1 MLDIFA
7 PYKWEALFERWP
19 DILMAFGTTVGISVL
34 ALVIALALGIV
45 FGVLSVSRIPVLR
58 GITRVYVEVVQ
69 NVPLLLQVFVFYAIF
84 PLLGL
89 SLAAFWIGVLA
100 IGIYHGGYISEVVR
114 SGIGSIH
121 RGQFEAAKSQGFS
134 YWQSMFVIILPQAIR
149 IIMPPLAVQAAN
161 LVKNTSVLA
170 LIAGGELMYFSNSF
184 AGATS
189 YYGPVYVVAA
199 LLYFAICFPLSR
211 LALYLEHRT
220 RSHRHLATG
229 DATEALAEDTM
240 EVTPGTH
247 DITGRAAA
255 DTMAG
260 GVQTMYGTVDIAPAR
275 VAPSPRHPLHAL
287 AEDAL
292 EPGVAPEDP
301 YDQTFTGNQ
310 AAEIAD
316 EIGREIAQEI
326 ADEYGDDERAARAM
340 RTKSGRLKAHRRLER
355 RVAARRGVE
364 GARETGAAVP
374 VAPSA
379 AAEGE
384 RDERASR
391 RSPEADEALAS
402 RAETVTSDRITRDV
416 KRRVDESARARS
428 ARDQV
433 RDEAELGEEASL
445 DNDYLPGELEQ
456 PDERIAQVRSPRDEA
471 DLDAEAESAT
481 AREDRRELREERREE
496 RRERRERASG
506 PTGREAP
513 RPCSPTTCASTRRRI
528 GRSRTPR
535 RPPRP
540 TSVPWTSSAPSWP
553 RAKRRPRPT
562 TGGRIAD
569 ERYRRA
575 VHLGQHALPVAGA
588 RHDAAHI
595 RFGHPLLGG
604 AGHGHFG
611 HAHVERPRAAG
622 HSHRVHRDIQ
632 EHAAV
637 AVDHVHVLRGA
648 AAAHRRG
655 RAGFTLF
662 TSASVAEIV
671 RRPGQRAARPIRG
684 GAFAGLLHRADV
696 RVDHPAASAA

>member
-260 GVQTMYGTVDIAPAR
+260 GVQTMYGTVDIARRAWR
-275 VAPSPRHPLHAL
+275 PR
-287 AEDAL
+287 
-292 EPGVAPEDP
+292 
-301 YDQTFTGNQ
+301 
-310 AAEIAD
+310 
-316 EIGREIAQEI
+316 
-326 ADEYGDDERAARAM
+326 RAIRCTRLPRTRWSRAWRR
-340 RTKSGRLKAHRRLER
+340 RTR
-355 RVAARRGVE
+355 
-364 GARETGAAVP
+364 TI
-374 VAPSA
+374 
-379 AAEGE
+379 
-384 RDERASR
+384 R
-391 RSPEADEALAS
+391 RSPA
-402 RAETVTSDRITRDV
+402 TR
-416 KRRVDESARARS
+416 RPRS
-428 ARDQV
+428 PTRSGA
-433 RDEAELGEEASL
+433 
-445 DNDYLPGELEQ
+445 
-456 PDERIAQVRSPRDEA
+456 RSPR
-471 DLDAEAESAT
+471 
-481 AREDRRELREERREE
+481 R
-496 RRERRERASG
+496 
-506 PTGREAP
+506 
-513 RPCSPTTCASTRRRI
+513 SPTSTA
-528 GRSRTPR
+528 T
-535 RPPRP
+535 
-540 TSVPWTSSAPSWP
+540 TS
-553 RAKRRPRPT
+553 
-562 TGGRIAD
+562 G
-569 ERYRRA
+569 RRA
-575 VHLGQHALPVAGA
+575 PCARSPV
-588 RHDAAHI
+588 
-595 RFGHPLLGG
+595 
-604 AGHGHFG
+604 
-611 HAHVERPRAAG
+611 V
-622 HSHRVHRDIQ
+622 
-632 EHAAV
+632 
-637 AVDHVHVLRGA
+637 
-648 AAAHRRG
+648 
-655 RAGFTLF
+655 
-662 TSASVAEIV
+662 
-671 RRPGQRAARPIRG
+671 
-684 GAFAGLLHRADV
+684 
-696 RVDHPAASAA
+696 

>member
-1 MLDIFA
+1 MLEIFA

-19 DILMAFGTTVGISVL
+19 DILTAFGTTVGISVL
-34 ALVIALALGIV
+34 ALIIALALGIV
-45 FGVLSVSRIPVLR
+45 FGVLSVSRMPVLR

-134 YWQSMFVIILPQAIR
+134 YWQSMFIIILPQAIR

-199 LLYFAICFPLSR
+199 LLYFVICFPLSR
-211 LALYLEHRT
+211 LALYLERRT
-220 RSHRHLATG
+220 RSHKHITTG
-229 DATEALAEDTM
+229 DATDELAEDAM

-275 VAPSPRHPLHAL
+275 VAPSPRHPLHTL

-292 EPGVAPEDP
+292 EPGVAPENP

-326 ADEYGDDERAARAM
+326 ADEYGDEEHAARAM
-340 RTKSGRLKAHRRLER
+340 RTKSGRVKAHRRLER

-364 GARETGAAVP
+364 SSRDEMGAAVP
-374 VAPSA
+374 TTPSA
-379 AAEGE
+379 AAEGA
-384 RDERASR
+384 RDEQARR

-402 RAETVTSDRITRDV
+402 RAETVTSDRITSDV
-416 KRRVDESARARS
+416 RRRVDAGAQAQAERER
-428 ARDQV
+428 V
-433 RDEAELGEEASL
+433 RDRAELGEEAFM

-456 PDERIAQVRSPRDEA
+456 SDERVAQVRAPHDEA
-471 DLDAEAESAT
+471 DFDAEATDAVQ
-481 AREDRRELREERREE
+481 REDRREQREERREEHREE
-496 RRERRERASG
+496 RRERREAREKADQTGG
-506 PTGREAP
+506 PQTVEPDDVRLDQEADVAVEDAEEAAETDERSMDVERGELADGEEAATTDEGRED
-513 RPCSPTTCASTRRRI
+513 R
-528 GRSRTPR
+528 
-535 RPPRP
+535 
-540 TSVPWTSSAPSWP
+540 
-553 RAKRRPRPT
+553 
-562 TGGRIAD
+562 
-569 ERYRRA
+569 
-575 VHLGQHALPVAGA
+575 
-588 RHDAAHI
+588 
-595 RFGHPLLGG
+595 
-604 AGHGHFG
+604 
-611 HAHVERPRAAG
+611 
-622 HSHRVHRDIQ
+622 
-632 EHAAV
+632 
-637 AVDHVHVLRGA
+637 
-648 AAAHRRG
+648 
-655 RAGFTLF
+655 
-662 TSASVAEIV
+662 
-671 RRPGQRAARPIRG
+671 
-684 GAFAGLLHRADV
+684 
-696 RVDHPAASAA
+696 

>member
-1 MLDIFA
+1 MLEIFA

-19 DILMAFGTTVGISVL
+19 DILTAFGTTVGISVL
-34 ALVIALALGIV
+34 ALIIALALGIV
-45 FGVLSVSRIPVLR
+45 FGVLSVSRMPVLR

-134 YWQSMFVIILPQAIR
+134 YWQSMFIIILPQAIR

-199 LLYFAICFPLSR
+199 LLYFVICFPLSR
-211 LALYLEHRT
+211 LALYLERRT
-220 RSHRHLATG
+220 RSHKHITTG
-229 DATEALAEDTM
+229 DATDELAEDAM

-275 VAPSPRHPLHAL
+275 VAPSPRHPLHTL

-292 EPGVAPEDP
+292 EPGVAPENP

-326 ADEYGDDERAARAM
+326 ADEYGDEEHAARAM
-340 RTKSGRLKAHRRLER
+340 RTKSGRVKAHRRLER

-364 GARETGAAVP
+364 SSRDEMGAAVP
-374 VAPSA
+374 TTPSA
-379 AAEGE
+379 AAEGA
-384 RDERASR
+384 RDEQARR

-402 RAETVTSDRITRDV
+402 RAETVTSDRITSDV
-416 KRRVDESARARS
+416 RRRVDAGAQAQAERER
-428 ARDQV
+428 V
-433 RDEAELGEEASL
+433 RDRAELGEEAFM

-456 PDERIAQVRSPRDEA
+456 SDERVAQVRAPHDEA
-471 DLDAEAESAT
+471 DFDAEAAD
-481 AREDRRELREERREE
+481 AVQREDRREQREERREEHREE
-496 RRERRERASG
+496 RRERREAHEKADQTGG
-506 PTGREAP
+506 PQTVEPDDVRLDQEADVALEDAEEAAETDERSMDVERGELADGEEAATTDEGRED
-513 RPCSPTTCASTRRRI
+513 R
-528 GRSRTPR
+528 
-535 RPPRP
+535 
-540 TSVPWTSSAPSWP
+540 
-553 RAKRRPRPT
+553 
-562 TGGRIAD
+562 
-569 ERYRRA
+569 
-575 VHLGQHALPVAGA
+575 
-588 RHDAAHI
+588 
-595 RFGHPLLGG
+595 
-604 AGHGHFG
+604 
-611 HAHVERPRAAG
+611 
-622 HSHRVHRDIQ
+622 
-632 EHAAV
+632 
-637 AVDHVHVLRGA
+637 
-648 AAAHRRG
+648 
-655 RAGFTLF
+655 
-662 TSASVAEIV
+662 
-671 RRPGQRAARPIRG
+671 
-684 GAFAGLLHRADV
+684 
-696 RVDHPAASAA
+696 

>member
-1 MLDIFA
+1 MLEIFA

-19 DILMAFGTTVGISVL
+19 DILAAFGTTVGISVL
-34 ALVIALALGIV
+34 ALIIALALGIV
-45 FGVLSVSRIPVLR
+45 FGVLSVSRMPVLR

-134 YWQSMFVIILPQAIR
+134 YWQSMFIIILPQAIR

-199 LLYFAICFPLSR
+199 LLYFVICFPLSR
-211 LALYLEHRT
+211 LALYLERRT
-220 RSHRHLATG
+220 RSHKHITTG
-229 DATEALAEDTM
+229 DATDELAEDAM

-275 VAPSPRHPLHAL
+275 VAPSPRHPLHTL

-292 EPGVAPEDP
+292 EPGVAPENP

-326 ADEYGDDERAARAM
+326 ADEYGDEEHAARAM
-340 RTKSGRLKAHRRLER
+340 RTKSGRVKAHRRLER

-364 GARETGAAVP
+364 SSRDEMGAAVP
-374 VAPSA
+374 TTPSA
-379 AAEGE
+379 AAEGA
-384 RDERASR
+384 RDEQARR

-402 RAETVTSDRITRDV
+402 RAETVTSDRITSDV
-416 KRRVDESARARS
+416 RRRVDAGAQAQAERER
-428 ARDQV
+428 V
-433 RDEAELGEEASL
+433 RDRAELGEEAFM

-456 PDERIAQVRSPRDEA
+456 SDERVAQVRAPHDEA
-471 DLDAEAESAT
+471 DFDAEAAD
-481 AREDRRELREERREE
+481 AVQREDRREQREERREEHREE
-496 RRERRERASG
+496 RRERREAREKADQTGG
-506 PTGREAP
+506 PQTVEPDDVRLDQEADVALEDAEEAAETDERSMDVERGELADGEEAATTDEGRED
-513 RPCSPTTCASTRRRI
+513 R
-528 GRSRTPR
+528 
-535 RPPRP
+535 
-540 TSVPWTSSAPSWP
+540 
-553 RAKRRPRPT
+553 
-562 TGGRIAD
+562 
-569 ERYRRA
+569 
-575 VHLGQHALPVAGA
+575 
-588 RHDAAHI
+588 
-595 RFGHPLLGG
+595 
-604 AGHGHFG
+604 
-611 HAHVERPRAAG
+611 
-622 HSHRVHRDIQ
+622 
-632 EHAAV
+632 
-637 AVDHVHVLRGA
+637 
-648 AAAHRRG
+648 
-655 RAGFTLF
+655 
-662 TSASVAEIV
+662 
-671 RRPGQRAARPIRG
+671 
-684 GAFAGLLHRADV
+684 
-696 RVDHPAASAA
+696 

>member
-326 ADEYGDDERAARAM
+326 ADEYGDEEHAARAM
-340 RTKSGRLKAHRRLER
+340 RTKSGRVKAHRRLER

-364 GARETGAAVP
+364 SSRDEMGAAVP
-374 VAPSA
+374 TTPSA
-379 AAEGE
+379 AAEGA
-384 RDERASR
+384 RDEQARR

-402 RAETVTSDRITRDV
+402 RAETVTSDRITSDV
-416 KRRVDESARARS
+416 RRRVDAGAQAQAERER
-428 ARDQV
+428 V
-433 RDEAELGEEASL
+433 RDRAELGEEAFM

-456 PDERIAQVRSPRDEA
+456 SDERVAQVRAPHDEA
-471 DLDAEAESAT
+471 DFDAEATDAVQ
-481 AREDRRELREERREE
+481 REDRREQREERREEYREE
-496 RRERRERASG
+496 RRERREAREKADRTGG
-506 PTGREAP
+506 PQTVEPDDVRLDQEADVALEDAEEAAETDERSMDVERGELADGEEAATTDEGRED
-513 RPCSPTTCASTRRRI
+513 R
-528 GRSRTPR
+528 
-535 RPPRP
+535 
-540 TSVPWTSSAPSWP
+540 
-553 RAKRRPRPT
+553 
-562 TGGRIAD
+562 
-569 ERYRRA
+569 
-575 VHLGQHALPVAGA
+575 
-588 RHDAAHI
+588 
-595 RFGHPLLGG
+595 
-604 AGHGHFG
+604 
-611 HAHVERPRAAG
+611 
-622 HSHRVHRDIQ
+622 
-632 EHAAV
+632 
-637 AVDHVHVLRGA
+637 
-648 AAAHRRG
+648 
-655 RAGFTLF
+655 
-662 TSASVAEIV
+662 
-671 RRPGQRAARPIRG
+671 
-684 GAFAGLLHRADV
+684 
-696 RVDHPAASAA
+696 

>member
-1 MLDIFA
+1 MLEIFA

-19 DILMAFGTTVGISVL
+19 DILMAFGTTVGISAL
-34 ALVIALALGIV
+34 ALIIALALGIV

-199 LLYFAICFPLSR
+199 LLYFVICFPLSR
-211 LALYLEHRT
+211 LALYLERRT

-229 DATEALAEDTM
+229 DATEELAEDTM

-275 VAPSPRHPLHAL
+275 VAPSPRHPLHTL

-292 EPGVAPEDP
+292 APGVAPKDP

-326 ADEYGDDERAARAM
+326 AEEYGDEERAARAM
-340 RTKSGRLKAHRRLER
+340 RTKSGRVKAHRRLER

-364 GARETGAAVP
+364 GARETGTAVP
-374 VAPSA
+374 TTPDA
-379 AAEGE
+379 AAEGA
-384 RDERASR
+384 RDERARR

-402 RAETVTSDRITRDV
+402 RAETVTSDRITSDMR
-416 KRRVDESARARS
+416 RRVDEDAQKR
-428 ARDQV
+428 V
-433 RDEAELGEEASL
+433 RDEAELGEEAFM
-445 DNDYLPGELEQ
+445 DNEYIPGELDQ
-456 PDERIAQVRSPRDEA
+456 PAERAAQMRAPHDEA
-471 DLDAEAESAT
+471 DFDAEAESA
-481 AREDRRELREERREE
+481 ERREERRERHEERREE
-496 RRERRERASG
+496 RRERREARERAD
-506 PTGREAP
+506 R
-513 RPCSPTTCASTRRRI
+513 
-528 GRSRTPR
+528 
-535 RPPRP
+535 
-540 TSVPWTSSAPSWP
+540 
-553 RAKRRPRPT
+553 
-562 TGGRIAD
+562 TGGPETVRPDDVRLDQEADVALEDAEEAAETD
-569 ERYRRA
+569 ERSM
-575 VHLGQHALPVAGA
+575 
-588 RHDAAHI
+588 D
-595 RFGHPLLGG
+595 
-604 AGHGHFG
+604 
-611 HAHVERPRAAG
+611 VERSELAGGEEAAT
-622 HSHRVHRDIQ
+622 S
-632 EHAAV
+632 EE
-637 AVDHVHVLRGA
+637 
-648 AAAHRRG
+648 G
-655 RAGFTLF
+655 RKD
-662 TSASVAEIV
+662 
-671 RRPGQRAARPIRG
+671 R
-684 GAFAGLLHRADV
+684 
-696 RVDHPAASAA
+696 

>member
-1 MLDIFA
+1 MLEIFA

-19 DILMAFGTTVGISVL
+19 DILTAFGTTVGISVL
-34 ALVIALALGIV
+34 ALIIALALGIV
-45 FGVLSVSRIPVLR
+45 FGVLSVSRMPVLR

-134 YWQSMFVIILPQAIR
+134 YWQSMFIIILPQAIR

-199 LLYFAICFPLSR
+199 LLYFVICFPLSR
-211 LALYLEHRT
+211 LALYLERRT
-220 RSHRHLATG
+220 RSHKHITTG
-229 DATEALAEDTM
+229 DATDELAEDAM

-275 VAPSPRHPLHAL
+275 VAPSPRHPLHTL

-292 EPGVAPEDP
+292 EPGVAPENP

-326 ADEYGDDERAARAM
+326 ADEYGDEEHAARAM
-340 RTKSGRLKAHRRLER
+340 RTKSGRVKAHRRLER

-364 GARETGAAVP
+364 SSRDEMGAAVP
-374 VAPSA
+374 TTPSA
-379 AAEGE
+379 AAEGA
-384 RDERASR
+384 RDEQARR

-402 RAETVTSDRITRDV
+402 RAETVTSDRITSDV
-416 KRRVDESARARS
+416 RRRVDAGAQAQAERER
-428 ARDQV
+428 V
-433 RDEAELGEEASL
+433 RDRAELGEEAFM

-456 PDERIAQVRSPRDEA
+456 SDERVAQVRAPHDEA
-471 DLDAEAESAT
+471 DFDAEAAD
-481 AREDRRELREERREE
+481 AVQREDRREQREQRREEHREE
-496 RRERRERASG
+496 RRERREAREKADQTGG
-506 PTGREAP
+506 PQTAEPDDVRLDQEADVALEDAEEAAETDERSMDVERGELADGEEAATTDEGRED
-513 RPCSPTTCASTRRRI
+513 R
-528 GRSRTPR
+528 
-535 RPPRP
+535 
-540 TSVPWTSSAPSWP
+540 
-553 RAKRRPRPT
+553 
-562 TGGRIAD
+562 
-569 ERYRRA
+569 
-575 VHLGQHALPVAGA
+575 
-588 RHDAAHI
+588 
-595 RFGHPLLGG
+595 
-604 AGHGHFG
+604 
-611 HAHVERPRAAG
+611 
-622 HSHRVHRDIQ
+622 
-632 EHAAV
+632 
-637 AVDHVHVLRGA
+637 
-648 AAAHRRG
+648 
-655 RAGFTLF
+655 
-662 TSASVAEIV
+662 
-671 RRPGQRAARPIRG
+671 
-684 GAFAGLLHRADV
+684 
-696 RVDHPAASAA
+696 

>member
-1 MLDIFA
+1 MLEIFA

-19 DILMAFGTTVGISVL
+19 DILTAFGTTVGISVL
-34 ALVIALALGIV
+34 ALIIALALGIV
-45 FGVLSVSRIPVLR
+45 FGVLSVSRMPVLR

-134 YWQSMFVIILPQAIR
+134 YWQSMFIIILPQAIR

-199 LLYFAICFPLSR
+199 LLYFVICFPLSR
-211 LALYLEHRT
+211 LALYLERRT
-220 RSHRHLATG
+220 RSHKHITTG
-229 DATEALAEDTM
+229 DATDELAEDAM

-275 VAPSPRHPLHAL
+275 VAPSPRHPLHTL

-292 EPGVAPEDP
+292 EPGVAPENP

-326 ADEYGDDERAARAM
+326 ADEYGDEEHAARAM
-340 RTKSGRLKAHRRLER
+340 RKKSGRVKAHRRLER

-364 GARETGAAVP
+364 SSRDDMGAAVP
-374 VAPSA
+374 TTPSA
-379 AAEGE
+379 AAEGA
-384 RDERASR
+384 RDEQARR

-402 RAETVTSDRITRDV
+402 RAETVTSDRITSDV
-416 KRRVDESARARS
+416 RRRVDAGAQAQAERER
-428 ARDQV
+428 V
-433 RDEAELGEEASL
+433 RDRAELGEEAFM

-456 PDERIAQVRSPRDEA
+456 SDERVAQVRAPHDEA
-471 DLDAEAESAT
+471 DFDAEAAD
-481 AREDRRELREERREE
+481 AVQREDRREQREQRREEHREE
-496 RRERRERASG
+496 RRERREAREKADQTGG
-506 PTGREAP
+506 PQTAEPDDVRLDQEADVALEDAEEAAETDERSMDVERGELADGEEAATTDEGRED
-513 RPCSPTTCASTRRRI
+513 R
-528 GRSRTPR
+528 
-535 RPPRP
+535 
-540 TSVPWTSSAPSWP
+540 
-553 RAKRRPRPT
+553 
-562 TGGRIAD
+562 
-569 ERYRRA
+569 
-575 VHLGQHALPVAGA
+575 
-588 RHDAAHI
+588 
-595 RFGHPLLGG
+595 
-604 AGHGHFG
+604 
-611 HAHVERPRAAG
+611 
-622 HSHRVHRDIQ
+622 
-632 EHAAV
+632 
-637 AVDHVHVLRGA
+637 
-648 AAAHRRG
+648 
-655 RAGFTLF
+655 
-662 TSASVAEIV
+662 
-671 RRPGQRAARPIRG
+671 
-684 GAFAGLLHRADV
+684 
-696 RVDHPAASAA
+696 

>member
-1 MLDIFA
+1 MLEIFA

-19 DILMAFGTTVGISVL
+19 DILTAFGTTVGISVL
-34 ALVIALALGIV
+34 ALIIALALGIV
-45 FGVLSVSRIPVLR
+45 FGVLSVSRMPVLR

-134 YWQSMFVIILPQAIR
+134 YWQSMFIIILPQAIR

-199 LLYFAICFPLSR
+199 LLYFVICFPLSR
-211 LALYLEHRT
+211 LALYLERRT
-220 RSHRHLATG
+220 RSHKHITTG
-229 DATEALAEDTM
+229 DATDELAEDAM

-275 VAPSPRHPLHAL
+275 VAPSPRHPLHTL

-292 EPGVAPEDP
+292 EPGVAPENP

-326 ADEYGDDERAARAM
+326 ADEYGDEEHAARAM
-340 RTKSGRLKAHRRLER
+340 RTKSGRVKAHRRLER

-364 GARETGAAVP
+364 SSRDEMGAAVP
-374 VAPSA
+374 TTPSA
-379 AAEGE
+379 AAEGA
-384 RDERASR
+384 RDEQARR

-402 RAETVTSDRITRDV
+402 RAETVTSDRITSDV
-416 KRRVDESARARS
+416 RRRVDAGAQAQAERER
-428 ARDQV
+428 V
-433 RDEAELGEEASL
+433 RDRAELGEEAFM

-456 PDERIAQVRSPRDEA
+456 SDERVAQVRAPHDEA
-471 DLDAEAESAT
+471 DFDAEAAD
-481 AREDRRELREERREE
+481 AVQREDRREQREQRREEHREE
-496 RRERRERASG
+496 RRERREAREKADQTGG
-506 PTGREAP
+506 PQTVEPDDVRLDQEADVALEDAEEAAETDERSMDVERGELADGEEAATTDEGRED
-513 RPCSPTTCASTRRRI
+513 R
-528 GRSRTPR
+528 
-535 RPPRP
+535 
-540 TSVPWTSSAPSWP
+540 
-553 RAKRRPRPT
+553 
-562 TGGRIAD
+562 
-569 ERYRRA
+569 
-575 VHLGQHALPVAGA
+575 
-588 RHDAAHI
+588 
-595 RFGHPLLGG
+595 
-604 AGHGHFG
+604 
-611 HAHVERPRAAG
+611 
-622 HSHRVHRDIQ
+622 
-632 EHAAV
+632 
-637 AVDHVHVLRGA
+637 
-648 AAAHRRG
+648 
-655 RAGFTLF
+655 
-662 TSASVAEIV
+662 
-671 RRPGQRAARPIRG
+671 
-684 GAFAGLLHRADV
+684 
-696 RVDHPAASAA
+696 

>member
-1 MLDIFA
+1 MARSSAFSTTG
-7 PYKWEALFERWP
+7 
-19 DILMAFGTTVGISVL
+19 ILLGAGHL
-34 ALVIALALGIV
+34 AALALGIV

-199 LLYFAICFPLSR
+199 LLYFIICFPLSR
-211 LALYLEHRT
+211 LALYLERRT
-220 RSHRHLATG
+220 RAHKHVSTG
-229 DATEALAEDTM
+229 DA
-240 EVTPGTH
+240 
-247 DITGRAAA
+247 
-255 DTMAG
+255 
-260 GVQTMYGTVDIAPAR
+260 
-275 VAPSPRHPLHAL
+275 SPRHPLHAL

-433 RDEAELGEEASL
+433 RDEAELGEEAFL

-496 RRERRERASG
+496 RREARERAD
-506 PTGREAP
+506 R
-513 RPCSPTTCASTRRRI
+513 
-528 GRSRTPR
+528 
-535 RPPRP
+535 
-540 TSVPWTSSAPSWP
+540 
-553 RAKRRPRPT
+553 
-562 TGGRIAD
+562 TGGPQTVQPDDVRLDEEADRALEDAEEAAETD
-569 ERYRRA
+569 ERSM
-575 VHLGQHALPVAGA
+575 
-588 RHDAAHI
+588 D
-595 RFGHPLLGG
+595 
-604 AGHGHFG
+604 
-611 HAHVERPRAAG
+611 VERAELAEGEEAATT
-622 HSHRVHRDIQ
+622 D
-632 EHAAV
+632 
-637 AVDHVHVLRGA
+637 D
-648 AAAHRRG
+648 G
-655 RAGFTLF
+655 RKD
-662 TSASVAEIV
+662 
-671 RRPGQRAARPIRG
+671 R
-684 GAFAGLLHRADV
+684 
-696 RVDHPAASAA
+696 

>member
-1 MLDIFA
+1 MLEIFA

-19 DILMAFGTTVGISVL
+19 DILTAFGTTVGISVL
-34 ALVIALALGIV
+34 ALIIALALGIV
-45 FGVLSVSRIPVLR
+45 FGVLSVSRMPVLR

-134 YWQSMFVIILPQAIR
+134 YWQSMFIIILPQAIR

-199 LLYFAICFPLSR
+199 LLYFVICFPLSR
-211 LALYLEHRT
+211 LALYLERRT
-220 RSHRHLATG
+220 RSHKHITTG
-229 DATEALAEDTM
+229 DATDELAEDAM

-275 VAPSPRHPLHAL
+275 VAPSPRHPLHTL

-292 EPGVAPEDP
+292 EPGVAPENP

-326 ADEYGDDERAARAM
+326 ADEYGDEEHAARAM
-340 RTKSGRLKAHRRLER
+340 RTKSGRVKAHRRLER

-364 GARETGAAVP
+364 SSRDEMGAAVP
-374 VAPSA
+374 TTPSA
-379 AAEGE
+379 AAEGA
-384 RDERASR
+384 RDEQARR

-402 RAETVTSDRITRDV
+402 RAETVTSDRITSDV
-416 KRRVDESARARS
+416 RRRVDAGAQAQAERER
-428 ARDQV
+428 V
-433 RDEAELGEEASL
+433 RDRAELGEEAFM

-456 PDERIAQVRSPRDEA
+456 SDERVAQVRAPHDEA
-471 DLDAEAESAT
+471 DFDAEATDAVQ
-481 AREDRRELREERREE
+481 REDRREQREQRREEHREE
-496 RRERRERASG
+496 RRERREAREKADRTGG
-506 PTGREAP
+506 PQTVEPDDVRLDQEADVALEDAEEAAETDERSMDVERGELADGEEAATADEGRED
-513 RPCSPTTCASTRRRI
+513 R
-528 GRSRTPR
+528 
-535 RPPRP
+535 
-540 TSVPWTSSAPSWP
+540 
-553 RAKRRPRPT
+553 
-562 TGGRIAD
+562 
-569 ERYRRA
+569 
-575 VHLGQHALPVAGA
+575 
-588 RHDAAHI
+588 
-595 RFGHPLLGG
+595 
-604 AGHGHFG
+604 
-611 HAHVERPRAAG
+611 
-622 HSHRVHRDIQ
+622 
-632 EHAAV
+632 
-637 AVDHVHVLRGA
+637 
-648 AAAHRRG
+648 
-655 RAGFTLF
+655 
-662 TSASVAEIV
+662 
-671 RRPGQRAARPIRG
+671 
-684 GAFAGLLHRADV
+684 
-696 RVDHPAASAA
+696 

>member
-1 MLDIFA
+1 MLEIFA

-19 DILMAFGTTVGISVL
+19 DILTAFGTTVGISVL
-34 ALVIALALGIV
+34 ALIIALALGIV
-45 FGVLSVSRIPVLR
+45 FGVLSVSRMPVLR

-134 YWQSMFVIILPQAIR
+134 YWQSMFIIILPQAIR

-199 LLYFAICFPLSR
+199 LLYFVICFPLSR
-211 LALYLEHRT
+211 LALYLERRT
-220 RSHRHLATG
+220 RSHKHITTG
-229 DATEALAEDTM
+229 DATDELAEDAM

-275 VAPSPRHPLHAL
+275 VAPSPRHPLHTL

-292 EPGVAPEDP
+292 EPGVAPENP

-326 ADEYGDDERAARAM
+326 ADEYGDEEHAARAM
-340 RTKSGRLKAHRRLER
+340 RTKSGRVKAHRRLER

-364 GARETGAAVP
+364 SSRDEMGAAVP
-374 VAPSA
+374 TTPSA
-379 AAEGE
+379 AAEGA
-384 RDERASR
+384 RDEQARR

-402 RAETVTSDRITRDV
+402 RAETVTSDRITSDV
-416 KRRVDESARARS
+416 RRRVDAGAQAQAERER
-428 ARDQV
+428 V
-433 RDEAELGEEASL
+433 RDRAELGEEAFM

-456 PDERIAQVRSPRDEA
+456 SDERVAQVRAPHDEA
-471 DLDAEAESAT
+471 DFDAEATDAVQ
-481 AREDRRELREERREE
+481 REDRREQREERREEYREE
-496 RRERRERASG
+496 RRERREAREKADRTGG
-506 PTGREAP
+506 PQTVEPDDVRLDQEADVALEDAEEAAETDERSMDVERGELADGEEAATTDEGRED
-513 RPCSPTTCASTRRRI
+513 R
-528 GRSRTPR
+528 
-535 RPPRP
+535 
-540 TSVPWTSSAPSWP
+540 
-553 RAKRRPRPT
+553 
-562 TGGRIAD
+562 
-569 ERYRRA
+569 
-575 VHLGQHALPVAGA
+575 
-588 RHDAAHI
+588 
-595 RFGHPLLGG
+595 
-604 AGHGHFG
+604 
-611 HAHVERPRAAG
+611 
-622 HSHRVHRDIQ
+622 
-632 EHAAV
+632 
-637 AVDHVHVLRGA
+637 
-648 AAAHRRG
+648 
-655 RAGFTLF
+655 
-662 TSASVAEIV
+662 
-671 RRPGQRAARPIRG
+671 
-684 GAFAGLLHRADV
+684 
-696 RVDHPAASAA
+696 